1 MATLKSPS
9 LLVSGLVLG
18 VLHNAQRTDNP
29 VKLTQPVSKSLRYLG
44 APGSGKGT
52 QCEKLVEEFGY
63 THISVGDVIRREIKK
78 VRSLARPPTHLTVTY
93 VLCLR
98 ERAMETASSNL

>member
-1 MATLKSPS
+1 MHGPA
-9 LLVSGLVLG
+9 
-18 VLHNAQRTDNP
+18 HA
-29 VKLTQPVSKSLRYLG
+29 VKLTQPVSKSLRYIG

-78 VRSLARPPTHLTVTY
+78 VRRSLAAVVLTVTY

-98 ERAMETASSNL
+98 EHAMETASSNLWIKERMRLLN